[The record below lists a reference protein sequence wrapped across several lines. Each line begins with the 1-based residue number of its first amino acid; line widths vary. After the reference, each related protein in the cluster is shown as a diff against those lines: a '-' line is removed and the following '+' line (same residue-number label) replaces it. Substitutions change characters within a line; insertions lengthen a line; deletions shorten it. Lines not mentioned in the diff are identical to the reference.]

1 MNIVK
6 LLADTIAQLL
16 AADTTYLANAT
27 AMKVSL
33 ITQPFTPSIDRILA
47 DLTLDAAAP
56 LAAIAAVA
64 GAQNT
69 GLDPVTGNSVIE
81 IKPPAGGFRWNTGVA
96 FAAPV
101 TVYGFA
107 LTNGGITTLYGTHTL
122 DTPVELNGDNQ
133 QLLAPPLVFVIDPYK
148 IS

>member
-1 MNIVK
+1 MNIVN
-6 LLADTIAQLL
+6 LLADTIAPLL

-69 GLDPVTGNSVIE
+69 GKDPVNGNSVIE

-107 LTNGGITTLYGTHTL
+107 LTNGGITTLYGTETL
-122 DTPVELNGDNQ
+122 DPPVALNGDNQ
-133 QLLAPPLVFVIDPYK
+133 QLLAPPLVFVIDPTK